1 MAINQFKEIV
11 DKKGY
16 KVDSKD
22 RAIFEKE
29 VAKSYFGIG
38 DADTI
43 EFILYDSS
51 DNLLPQ
57 GENGDLVRYIF
68 LDDVNITKYFIFS
81 ENKSNIKTNG
91 AREYIIDTEKLVRD
105 SDYSNGIF
113 KTQTTLLNR
122 RVGSETIEKDKLWI
136 HEISP
141 SRTEIR
147 VLPLKDVNENTIE
160 DLDIRLNI
168 LLKDG
173 QFKDDTIYFV
183 EPFIQSLKVEN
194 ILKSFLMQKG
204 TIAEGEQYRKLI
216 QTEFKIQNWENFIN
230 TIREKLVETTKH
242 FVGNRDTNIT
252 SVNYGK
258 PLPTAKPIELSIVK
272 IKEFII
278 SSLIQIIS
286 FYLPKQDIQED
297 NILTKEEQITLDA
310 TKEILKSIISS
321 NANET
326 TGIGNKQGVV
336 RGCTDRNAK
345 NYNPLA
351 TESDGS
357 CQYNPPIDSNP
368 IEKVKGCMDSSAL
381 NYNKFAVMDDG
392 SCTYADVTK
401 PKTFTKT
408 FYVWSSE
415 GGILFTD
422 ADGNKQTNIF
432 GREYESLT
440 ITYQIID
447 SFSGDVREV
456 PKIREVLTT
465 GLYRVYNDSYYTYN
479 PYGYNGYDSYGGTGY
494 NGYQYYNNN
503 GYNYNNGTSVPIFY
517 KDSSGAPA
525 TIHSLLPGESVE
537 ICAVE
542 NTISEGPNV
551 RVTLIG
557 PCGGITTPTTPST
570 PISGGGYSGGGG
582 GSSTYIG
589 PGLNGTNS
597 GYNGYDTGMG
607 NTFDT
612 QSVQS
617 FL

>member
-29 VAKSYFGIG
+29 VAKSYFGMG

-43 EFILYDSS
+43 EFMLYDSS

-57 GENGDLVRYIF
+57 GDNGDLVRYIF

-81 ENKSNIKTNG
+81 ENKSNVKTNG

-105 SDYSNGIF
+105 AGYSNGIF

-122 RVGSETIEKDKLWI
+122 RVGSETVDKDKLWI

-147 VLPLKDVNENTIE
+147 VLPLKDINENTIE

-204 TIAEGEQYRKLI
+204 TIAEGEQYIKLI

-230 TIREKLVETTKH
+230 TIREKLIETTKH

-252 SVNYGK
+252 SLNYGK

-272 IKEFII
+272 IKEFVI

-310 TKEILKSIISS
+310 TKQILKSIIS
-321 NANET
+321 ANTNEAS
-326 TGIGNKQGVV
+326 GIGNKQGVV

-357 CQYNPPIDSNP
+357 CQYNPISEATP
-368 IEKVKGCMDSSAL
+368 IEKIKGCMDSSAL
-381 NYNKFAVMDDG
+381 NYNKFAVEDDG
-392 SCTYADVTK
+392 SCKYETK
-401 PKTFTKT
+401 AGDPPKPPTTTKT
-408 FYVWSSE
+408 FYVWSSD

-422 ADGNKQTNIF
+422 ANGNKNTDVF
-432 GREYESLT
+432 GREYDSLT
-440 ITYQIID
+440 ITYQTIE

-456 PKIREVLTT
+456 PKIREVLKTA
-465 GLYRVYNDSYYTYN
+465 LYRVYNGSYYTYN
-479 PYGYNGYDSYGGTGY
+479 PYGYNGYDSYNGY
-494 NGYQYYNNN
+494 NGYGYNGYNGYDYNNN
-503 GYNYNNGTSVPIFY
+503 YNQGGVSVPVFY
-517 KDSSGAPA
+517 KNSSGNQV
-525 TIHSLLPGESVE
+525 SLGSLQPGQSVE

-542 NTISEGPNV
+542 NSISSGPYIQV
-551 RVTLIG
+551 ALIG
-557 PCGGITTPTTPST
+557 PCNGEPSPYIPVTP
-570 PISGGGYSGGGG
+570 SGGGG
-582 GSSTYIG
+582 GGGFT
-589 PGLNGTNS
+589 
-597 GYNGYDTGMG
+597 G
-607 NTFDT
+607 NTMGGGGGGGQFDT
-612 QSVQS
+612 QSLQN

>member
-29 VAKSYFGIG
+29 VAKSYFGLG

-68 LDDVNITKYFIFS
+68 LDDANITKYFIFS

-105 SDYSNGIF
+105 SGYSNGIF

-122 RVGSETIEKDKLWI
+122 RVGSETIDKDKLWI

-147 VLPLKDVNENTIE
+147 VLPLKDINENTIE

-252 SVNYGK
+252 SLNYGK
-258 PLPTAKPIELSIVK
+258 PLPTPKPIELSIVK

-297 NILTKEEQITLDA
+297 NVLTKEEQITLDA

-357 CQYNPPIDSNP
+357 CQYNPIPGATP
-368 IEKVKGCMDSSAL
+368 IEKIKGCMDSSAL

-392 SCTYADVTK
+392 SCTYADITK
-401 PKTFTKT
+401 PRTFTKT
-408 FYVWSSE
+408 FYVWSST
-415 GGILFTD
+415 GGIIFTD
-422 ADGNKQTNIF
+422 ADGNKNTDVF
-432 GREYESLT
+432 GREYDSLT
-440 ITYQIID
+440 ITYQVID

-456 PKIREVLTT
+456 PKIREVLKTA
-465 GLYRVYNDSYYTYN
+465 LYRVYNNSYYTWNGSGYN
-479 PYGYNGYDSYGGTGY
+479 GYNGYNGYDSYNGMGY
-494 NGYQYYNNN
+494 NGYDYGWN
-503 GYNYNNGTSVPIFY
+503 GYNQNGGVSAPVFY
-517 KDSSGAPA
+517 KNSSGHPV
-525 TIHSLLPGESVE
+525 SLDSLQSGQSVE
-537 ICAVE
+537 ICAIE
-542 NTISEGPNV
+542 NSISSGPYIQV
-551 RVTLIG
+551 VLVG
-557 PCGGITTPTTPST
+557 PCNGEPNTYIPVTP
-570 PISGGGYSGGGG
+570 SGGGG
-582 GSSTYIG
+582 GGGSNS
-589 PGLNGTNS
+589 PGGG
-597 GYNGYDTGMG
+597 GYSQGGDINNANYNPNNFNQDVF
-607 NTFDT
+607 NTM
-612 QSVQS
+612 
-617 FL
+617 

>member
-29 VAKSYFGIG
+29 VAKSYFGLG

-68 LDDVNITKYFIFS
+68 LDDANITKYFIFS
-81 ENKSNIKTNG
+81 ENKSNKKTNG

-105 SDYSNGIF
+105 SGYSNGIF

-147 VLPLKDVNENTIE
+147 VLPLKDINENTIE

-230 TIREKLVETTKH
+230 TIREKLVETTKY
-242 FVGNRDTNIT
+242 FIGNRDTNIT
-252 SVNYGK
+252 SLNYGK
-258 PLPTAKPIELSIVK
+258 PLPSAKPIELSIVK

-278 SSLIQIIS
+278 SSLIQIIG

-310 TKEILKSIISS
+310 TKEILKSIIS
-321 NANET
+321 ANTNEA

-357 CQYNPPIDSNP
+357 CQYNPIPDVTP
-368 IEKVKGCMDSSAL
+368 IEKIKGCMDSSAL

-392 SCTYADVTK
+392 SCTYADVSK
-401 PKTFTKT
+401 PRTFTKT

-422 ADGNKQTNIF
+422 ADGNKQTNVF

-440 ITYQIID
+440 ITYQVID

-465 GLYRVYNDSYYTYN
+465 GLYRVLNDSYYTYN

-525 TIHSLLPGESVE
+525 TINSLLPGQSVE

-542 NTISEGPNV
+542 NTISEGPNI
-551 RVTLIG
+551 RVTFIG
-557 PCGGITTPTTPST
+557 SCGGVTTPTTPST
-570 PISGGGYSGGGG
+570 PISGGGGGGGNTFGGGAGYDGSFGGGG
-582 GSSTYIG
+582 GG
-589 PGLNGTNS
+589 GGQ
-597 GYNGYDTGMG
+597 
-607 NTFDT
+607 FDT
-612 QSVQS
+612 QSLQNFS
-617 FL
+617 

>member
-11 DKKGY
+11 EKKGY

-29 VAKSYFGIG
+29 VAKSYFGLG

-68 LDDVNITKYFIFS
+68 LDDANITKYFIFS

-105 SDYSNGIF
+105 SGYSNGIF

-194 ILKSFLMQKG
+194 ILKSFLMQRG

-216 QTEFKIQNWENFIN
+216 QTEFKIQNWEIFIN
-230 TIREKLVETTKH
+230 TIREKLIETTKY
-242 FVGNRDTNIT
+242 FVSNRDTNIT
-252 SVNYGK
+252 SLNYGK
-258 PLPTAKPIELSIVK
+258 PLSTPKPIELSIVK

-286 FYLPKQDIQED
+286 FYLPKQDIQDD

-310 TKEILKSIISS
+310 TKEILKSIISA

-326 TGIGNKQGVV
+326 NGIGNKQGVV
-336 RGCTDRNAK
+336 RGCTDKNAK

-357 CQYNPPIDSNP
+357 CQYNPIQDATP

-392 SCTYADVTK
+392 SCKYADATK
-401 PKTFTKT
+401 PSTTTKT

-415 GGILFTD
+415 GGIIFTD
-422 ADGNKQTNIF
+422 ANGNKQTNVF
-432 GREYESLT
+432 GREYEALT
-440 ITYQIID
+440 ITYQTIE

-465 GLYRVYNDSYYTYN
+465 GLYRVLNDSYYTYN

-494 NGYQYYNNN
+494 NGYQYNNN
-503 GYNYNNGTSVPIFY
+503 GYNYNNGVSVPIFY

-525 TIHSLLPGESVE
+525 TINGLLPGQSVE

-557 PCGGITTPTTPST
+557 PCGGITTPTTPTT
-570 PISGGGYSGGGG
+570 PISGGGGGNTSGGG
-582 GSSTYIG
+582 
-589 PGLNGTNS
+589 S
-597 GYNGYDTGMG
+597 GG
-607 NTFDT
+607 NTMGGGGYSQGGDINNANYNPNNFNT
-612 QSVQS
+612 T
-617 FL
+617 

>member
-29 VAKSYFGIG
+29 VAKSYFGLG

-57 GENGDLVRYIF
+57 GEHGDLVRYIF
-68 LDDVNITKYFIFS
+68 LDDANITKYFIFS
-81 ENKSNIKTNG
+81 ENKSNKKTNG

-105 SDYSNGIF
+105 SGYSNGIF

-122 RVGSETIEKDKLWI
+122 RVGSETVDKDKLWI

-160 DLDIRLNI
+160 DLDTRLNI

-173 QFKDDTIYFV
+173 QFKDDTIYFI
-183 EPFIQSLKVEN
+183 EPFVQSLKVEN

-230 TIREKLVETTKH
+230 TIREKLIETTKH
-242 FVGNRDTNIT
+242 FIGNRDTNIT
-252 SVNYGK
+252 SLNYGK
-258 PLPTAKPIELSIVK
+258 PLSTAKPIELSIVK

-321 NANET
+321 NTNESNS
-326 TGIGNKQGVV
+326 IGNKQGII

-357 CQYNPPIDSNP
+357 CQYNPSVDSNP
-368 IEKVKGCMDSSAL
+368 IEKIKGCMDSSAL

-392 SCTYADVTK
+392 SCKYATRDGDVPK
-401 PKTFTKT
+401 PPTTTKT

-422 ADGNKQTNIF
+422 ADGNKQTNVF
-432 GREYESLT
+432 GREYDSLT
-440 ITYQIID
+440 ITYQVID

-456 PKIREVLTT
+456 PKIRETYKT
-465 GLYRVYNDSYYTYN
+465 ALYRVYNNSYYTWNGSGYN
-479 PYGYNGYDSYGGTGY
+479 GYNGYNGYDSYNGMGY
-494 NGYQYYNNN
+494 NGYDYGWN
-503 GYNYNNGTSVPIFY
+503 GYNQNGGVSAPVFY
-517 KDSSGAPA
+517 KNSSGYPV
-525 TIHSLLPGESVE
+525 SLDSLQPGQSVE

-542 NTISEGPNV
+542 NSISSGPYIQV
-551 RVTLIG
+551 ALIG
-557 PCGGITTPTTPST
+557 ACNGEPNTYIPVTP
-570 PISGGGYSGGGG
+570 SGGGG
-582 GSSTYIG
+582 GGGYIG
-589 PGLNGTNS
+589 GGA
-597 GYNGYDTGMG
+597 GYDGSFG
-607 NTFDT
+607 GGAGGGQFDT
-612 QSVQS
+612 QSLQN
-617 FL
+617 FT

>member
-29 VAKSYFGIG
+29 VAKSYFGMG

-43 EFILYDSS
+43 EFMLYDSS

-57 GENGDLVRYIF
+57 GDSGDLVRYIF
-68 LDDVNITKYFIFS
+68 LDDANITKYFIFS
-81 ENKSNIKTNG
+81 ENKSNVKTNG

-105 SDYSNGIF
+105 AGYSNGIF

-122 RVGSETIEKDKLWI
+122 RVGSETVDKDKLWI

-147 VLPLKDVNENTIE
+147 VLPLKDINENTIE

-204 TIAEGEQYRKLI
+204 TIAEGEQYIKLI

-230 TIREKLVETTKH
+230 TIREKLIETTKH

-252 SVNYGK
+252 SLNYGK

-272 IKEFII
+272 IKEFVI

-321 NANET
+321 NTNEAS
-326 TGIGNKQGVV
+326 GIGNKQGVV

-357 CQYNPPIDSNP
+357 CQYNPPIDSTP
-368 IEKVKGCMDSSAL
+368 IEKIKGCMDSTAL
-381 NYNKFAVMDDG
+381 NYNKFAVVDDG
-392 SCTYADVTK
+392 SCKYETK
-401 PKTFTKT
+401 AGDPPKPPTTTKT
-408 FYVWSSE
+408 FYVWSSD

-422 ADGNKQTNIF
+422 ANGNKNTDVF
-432 GREYESLT
+432 GREYDSLT
-440 ITYQIID
+440 ITYQTIE

-456 PKIREVLTT
+456 PKIREVLKTA
-465 GLYRVYNDSYYTYN
+465 LYRVYNGSYYTYN
-479 PYGYNGYDSYGGTGY
+479 PYGYNGYDSYNGY
-494 NGYQYYNNN
+494 NGYGYNGYNGYDYNNN
-503 GYNYNNGTSVPIFY
+503 YNHGGVSVPVFY
-517 KDSSGAPA
+517 KNSSGNQV
-525 TIHSLLPGESVE
+525 SLDSLQPGQSVE

-542 NTISEGPNV
+542 NSISSGPYIQV
-551 RVTLIG
+551 ALIG
-557 PCGGITTPTTPST
+557 PCNGEPSPYIPVTP
-570 PISGGGYSGGGG
+570 SGGGG
-582 GSSTYIG
+582 GGGFT
-589 PGLNGTNS
+589 
-597 GYNGYDTGMG
+597 G
-607 NTFDT
+607 NTMGGGGGGGQFDT
-612 QSVQS
+612 QSLQN

>member
-29 VAKSYFGIG
+29 IAKSYFGIG

-57 GENGDLVRYIF
+57 GDNGDLVRYIF

-81 ENKSNIKTNG
+81 ENKSNVKTNG

-105 SDYSNGIF
+105 SGYSNGIF

-147 VLPLKDVNENTIE
+147 VLPLKDINENTIE

-252 SVNYGK
+252 SLNYGK
-258 PLPTAKPIELSIVK
+258 PLPTPKPIELSIVK

-297 NILTKEEQITLDA
+297 NVLTKEEQITLDA

-357 CQYNPPIDSNP
+357 CQYNPIPGATP
-368 IEKVKGCMDSSAL
+368 IEKIKGCMDSSAL

-392 SCTYADVTK
+392 SCTYADITK
-401 PKTFTKT
+401 PRTFTKT
-408 FYVWSSE
+408 FYVWSST
-415 GGILFTD
+415 GGIIFTD
-422 ADGNKQTNIF
+422 ADGNKNTDVF
-432 GREYESLT
+432 GREYDSLT
-440 ITYQIID
+440 ITYQVID

-456 PKIREVLTT
+456 PKIREVLKTA
-465 GLYRVYNDSYYTYN
+465 LYRVYNNSYYTWNGSGYN
-479 PYGYNGYDSYGGTGY
+479 GYNLYNVYDSYNGMGYNGYDYGW
-494 NGYQYYNNN
+494 N
-503 GYNYNNGTSVPIFY
+503 GYNQNGGVSAPVFY
-517 KDSSGAPA
+517 KNSSGHPV
-525 TIHSLLPGESVE
+525 SLDSLQSGQSVE
-537 ICAVE
+537 ICAIE
-542 NTISEGPNV
+542 NSISSGPYIQV
-551 RVTLIG
+551 VLVG
-557 PCGGITTPTTPST
+557 PCNGEPNTYIPVTP
-570 PISGGGYSGGGG
+570 SGGGG
-582 GSSTYIG
+582 GGGSNS
-589 PGLNGTNS
+589 PGGG
-597 GYNGYDTGMG
+597 GYSQGGDINNANYNPNNFNQDVF
-607 NTFDT
+607 NTM
-612 QSVQS
+612 
-617 FL
+617 

>member
-1 MAINQFKEIV
+1 MVINQFKEIV

-29 VAKSYFGIG
+29 VAKSYFGLG

-68 LDDVNITKYFIFS
+68 LDDANITKYFIFS
-81 ENKSNIKTNG
+81 ENKSNKKTNG

-105 SDYSNGIF
+105 SGYSNGIF

-122 RVGSETIEKDKLWI
+122 RVGSETVDKDKLWI

-147 VLPLKDVNENTIE
+147 VLPLKDINENTIE

-173 QFKDDTIYFV
+173 QFKDDTIYFI
-183 EPFIQSLKVEN
+183 EPFVQSLKVEN

-252 SVNYGK
+252 SLNYGK
-258 PLPTAKPIELSIVK
+258 PLSTAKPIELSIVK
-272 IKEFII
+272 IKEFVI

-321 NANET
+321 NTNET
-326 TGIGNKQGVV
+326 TGIGNKQGIV
-336 RGCTDRNAK
+336 RGCTDRSAK

-357 CQYNPPIDSNP
+357 CQYNPPIDVTP
-368 IEKVKGCMDSSAL
+368 IEKIKGCMDSSAL
-381 NYNKFAVMDDG
+381 NYNKFAVIDDG
-392 SCTYADVTK
+392 SCKYATRDGDVK
-401 PKTFTKT
+401 PPTTTKT

-422 ADGNKQTNIF
+422 ADGNKQTNVF
-432 GREYESLT
+432 GREYDSLT
-440 ITYQIID
+440 ITYQVID

-456 PKIREVLTT
+456 PKIREVLKTA
-465 GLYRVYNDSYYTYN
+465 LYRVYNNSYYTWNGSGYN
-479 PYGYNGYDSYGGTGY
+479 GYNGYNGYDSYNGMGY
-494 NGYQYYNNN
+494 NGYDYGWN
-503 GYNYNNGTSVPIFY
+503 GYNQYGGVSAPVFY
-517 KDSSGAPA
+517 KNSSGYPV
-525 TIHSLLPGESVE
+525 SLDSLQPGQSVE
-537 ICAVE
+537 ICAIE
-542 NTISEGPNV
+542 NSISSGPYIQV
-551 RVTLIG
+551 VLVG
-557 PCGGITTPTTPST
+557 PCNGEPNTYIPVTPSGGGG
-570 PISGGGYSGGGG
+570 GGGYSGGGNTMSG
-582 GSSTYIG
+582 GG
-589 PGLNGTNS
+589 GG
-597 GYNGYDTGMG
+597 GGQ
-607 NTFDT
+607 FDT
-612 QSVQS
+612 QSLQN
-617 FL
+617 FT